1 MSEGGRATTVIEHA
15 APVVAPARPAAV
27 ARQRRVTPATLVT
40 YLLLA
45 AVAVVIAFPL
55 LLALSYSFMS
65 EREIVS
71 FPPSVV
77 PSRPTLSNYE
87 QVLATIPI
95 GRYLLNSFIVSTA
108 VVLGQ
113 LLTASLAAYAFAFL
127 PFKGRTPLFF
137 VFLSTL
143 MVPWEATIIPNYMT
157 IRSIGW
163 LDTYQGLAVPFM
175 ATAFGT
181 FLLRQ
186 AFLQI
191 PRELWDA
198 ARMDG
203 ASSFRFLREVVIPLS
218 RPALG
223 TVAIYGF
230 LATYNQYFWPL
241 LVTNDPL
248 MRTTQVGIA
257 QLRFE
262 ESLRWGLVMAGVI
275 MVAVPTLVLLVLGQ
289 RQLIRG
295 LTAGAVKG

>member
-1 MSEGGRATTVIEHA
+1 MSLRTVA
-15 APVVAPARPAAV
+15 NYALLVVGSI
-27 ARQRRVTPATLVT
+27 
-40 YLLLA
+40 
-45 AVAVVIAFPL
+45 VVAFPL
-55 LLALSYSFMS
+55 LLALSYSLMS
-65 EREIVS
+65 ESEIAT
-71 FPPSVV
+71 FPP
-77 PSRPTLSNYE
+77 PIFPAEPTLDNYGK
-87 QVLATIPI
+87 VFATIPI
-95 GRYLLNSFIVSTA
+95 GRYLLNSFIVSSA
-108 VVLGQ
+108 VVIGQ
-113 LLTASLAAYAFAFL
+113 LLTASLAAYAFSFL
-127 PFKGRTPLFF
+127 VFRGRQLLFF
-137 VFLSTL
+137 LFLSTL
-143 MVPWEATIIPNYMT
+143 MIPWEATIIPNYIT
-157 IRSIGW
+157 IRTIGW

-191 PRELWDA
+191 PRELWDS
-198 ARMDG
+198 ARIDG
-203 ASSFRFLREVVIPLS
+203 ASSLRFFLSMVIPLS

-230 LATYNQYFWPL
+230 LSTYNQYFWPL
-241 LVTNDPL
+241 LVTNQTL

-275 MVAVPTLVLLVLGQ
+275 MVAVPTLALLVLGQ

>member
-1 MSEGGRATTVIEHA
+1 MRIGTALTYA
-15 APVVAPARPAAV
+15 LL
-27 ARQRRVTPATLVT
+27 TLGSILV
-40 YLLLA
+40 
-45 AVAVVIAFPL
+45 AFPL

-65 EREIVS
+65 EAQIAT
-71 FPPSVV
+71 FPPPVL
-77 PSRPTLSNYE
+77 PTEPTLDNYGK
-87 QVLATIPI
+87 VFATIPI
-95 GRYLLNSFIVSTA
+95 GRYLLNSLIVSSA
-108 VVLGQ
+108 VVVGQ
-113 LLTASLAAYAFAFL
+113 LVTASLAAYAFSFL
-127 PFKGRTPLFF
+127 VFRGRQLLFF
-137 VFLSTL
+137 LFLSTL
-143 MVPWEATIIPNYMT
+143 MIPWEATIIPNYIT

-191 PRELWDA
+191 PRELWDS
-198 ARMDG
+198 ARIDG
-203 ASSFRFLREVVIPLS
+203 ASSFRFFRTILLPLA

-230 LATYNQYFWPL
+230 LSTYNQYFWPL
-241 LVTNDPL
+241 LVTNQTL

>member
-1 MSEGGRATTVIEHA
+1 VSS
-15 APVVAPARPAAV
+15 
-27 ARQRRVTPATLVT
+27 
-40 YLLLA
+40 
-45 AVAVVIAFPL
+45 AVV
-55 LLALSYSFMS
+55 
-65 EREIVS
+65 V
-71 FPPSVV
+71 
-77 PSRPTLSNYE
+77 
-87 QVLATIPI
+87 
-95 GRYLLNSFIVSTA
+95 
-108 VVLGQ
+108 GQ
-113 LLTASLAAYAFAFL
+113 LVTASLAAYAFSFLAFR
-127 PFKGRTPLFF
+127 GRSLLFF

-143 MVPWEATIIPNYMT
+143 MIPWEATIIPNYLT
-157 IRSIGW
+157 VRDIGW

-186 AFLQI
+186 AFMQI
-191 PRELWDA
+191 PRELWDS
-198 ARMDG
+198 ARIDG
-203 ASSFRFLREVVIPLS
+203 SSSLHFLRTMVIPLS

-241 LVTNDPL
+241 LVTNQTL

-262 ESLRWGLVMAGVI
+262 ESARWGVIMAGVI
-275 MVAVPTLVLLVLGQ
+275 MVGVPTLALLILGQ

>member
-1 MSEGGRATTVIEHA
+1 MTG
-15 APVVAPARPAAV
+15 
-27 ARQRRVTPATLVT
+27 QRGVRTLGS
-40 YLLLA
+40 YALLA
-45 AVAVVIAFPL
+45 VGSVLVAFPL
-55 LLALSYSFMS
+55 LLALSYSLMS
-65 EREIVS
+65 ESEIAT
-71 FPPSVV
+71 FPPPLF
-77 PSRPTLSNYE
+77 PSAPSLDNYAK
-87 QVLATIPI
+87 VLASVPI
-95 GRYLLNSFIVSTA
+95 GRYLLNSFIVSIA
-108 VVLGQ
+108 VVIGQ
-113 LLTASLAAYAFAFL
+113 LITASLAAYAFSFL
-127 PFKGRTPLFF
+127 VFRGRTVLFF

-143 MVPWEATIIPNYMT
+143 MIPWEATIIPNYMT
-157 IRSIGW
+157 VRDLGW

-191 PRELWDA
+191 PRELWDSS
-198 ARMDG
+198 RIDG
-203 ASSFRFLREVVIPLS
+203 ASSFRFLRSMVIPLS

-230 LATYNQYFWPL
+230 LSTYNQYFWPL
-241 LVTNDPL
+241 LVTNQTL

-262 ESLRWGLVMAGVI
+262 ETLRWGLVMAGVI
-275 MVAVPTLVLLVLGQ
+275 MVAVPTLALLVLGQ

>member
-1 MSEGGRATTVIEHA
+1 MIRLI
-15 APVVAPARPAAV
+15 
-27 ARQRRVTPATLVT
+27 LT
-40 YLLLA
+40 YGLLA
-45 AVAVVIAFPL
+45 VGSIIVAFPL
-55 LLALSYSFMS
+55 LMALSYSLMS
-65 EREIVS
+65 ESQIAT
-71 FPPSVV
+71 FPPPILPVN
-77 PSRPTLSNYE
+77 PTLDNYAG
-87 QVLATIPI
+87 VLDTIPI

-108 VVLGQ
+108 VVIGQ
-113 LLTASLAAYAFAFL
+113 LISASLAAYAFSFME
-127 PFKGRTPLFF
+127 FRGRQLLFF

-143 MVPWEATIIPNYMT
+143 MIPWEATIIPNYMT
-157 IRSIGW
+157 IRTIGW

-198 ARMDG
+198 ARIDG
-203 ASSFRFLREVVIPLS
+203 ASSLRFFISTVIPLS
-218 RPALG
+218 RPILG

-230 LATYNQYFWPL
+230 LSTYNQYFWPL
-241 LVTNDPL
+241 LITNQTL
-248 MRTTQVGIA
+248 MRTTQVGIT

-262 ESLRWGLVMAGVI
+262 ETLRWGLVMAGVI
-275 MVAVPTLVLLVLGQ
+275 MVAVPTLALLVLGQ